1 MEKKLI
7 MLKVY
12 AANWCPHCQATV
24 NFLEKKKIPFEYMDI
39 EKADAKIVKQVIE
52 VNGGEDWVVPTMQYE
67 DKWRP
72 GKVFNEEVLEN
83 DLKELGV
90 F

>member
-1 MEKKLI
+1 VKGAPFLFP
-7 MLKVY
+7 LKGIL
-12 AANWCPHCQATV
+12 P
-24 NFLEKKKIPFEYMDI
+24 LEYMDI
-39 EKADAKIVKQVIE
+39 EKADAEIVKQVIE

>member
-1 MEKKLI
+1 

-12 AANWCPHCQATV
+12 ATYWCPHCQAAV
-24 NFLEKKKIPFEYMDI
+24 NFLEKKKIPFEYIDI
-39 EKADAKIVKQVIE
+39 EKADAKIVEQVIE

>member
-1 MEKKLI
+1 

-12 AANWCPHCQATV
+12 AAYWCPHCLATV
-24 NFLEKKKIPFEYMDI
+24 NFLVKKKIPFEYMDI
-39 EKADAKIVKQVIE
+39 EKAEAKIVNQVIE

>member
-1 MEKKLI
+1 

-12 AANWCPHCQATV
+12 AANWCPHCHATV

-39 EKADAKIVKQVIE
+39 EKADTQIVKQVIE

>member
-1 MEKKLI
+1 

-12 AANWCPHCQATV
+12 AADWCPHCHATV

-39 EKADAKIVKQVIE
+39 EKADSKIVNQVIE

>member
-1 MEKKLI
+1 M

-12 AANWCPHCQATV
+12 AADWCPHCQETV

-39 EKADAKIVKQVIE
+39 EKADTKIVKQVIE
-52 VNGGEDWVVPTMQYE
+52 VNGGEDWVVPTLQYK

-72 GKVFNEEVLEN
+72 GKVFDEEVLEN